1 MAVKIIFREPA
12 PDVVH
17 VPGDSPKVSPREPR
31 DSITYDRGK
40 SWTINYGDY
49 NSMFDIFDGQEKIAS
64 WKSDVIEGIELVNDE
79 QSD

>member
-1 MAVKIIFREPA
+1 MAVKIIFGEPE
-12 PDVVH
+12 PGSIDVS
-17 VPGDSPKVSPREPR
+17 GGSPKIRTRKSR

-49 NSMFDIFDGQEKIAS
+49 NSMFDIYDGQEKIAS
-64 WKSDVIEGIELVNDE
+64 WKSNVIEGIELVNDE